1 MGHTSSCVQ
10 VKMAKNGKID
20 YLGRGSES
28 CSKVERQFCLLGTGQ
43 VRMSRK
49 DPAGCVLD
57 PAGCVSEKFLGPARV
72 VSRVRLGAYLG
83 RGGDF
88 FENDSHS
95 Q

>member
-1 MGHTSSCVQ
+1 MHTSSCVQ

-28 CSKVERQFCLLGTGQ
+28 CSKVARQFCRLGTGQ
-43 VRMSRK
+43 VRIGRK

-83 RGGDF
+83 RGGGF
-88 FENDSHS
+88 LENDSHS

>member
-20 YLGRGSES
+20 CLGQGSES
-28 CSKVERQFCLLGTGQ
+28 CSKVAPQFCLLGTGQ

-49 DPAGCVLD
+49 DPAGCV
-57 PAGCVSEKFLGPARV
+57 SKKFLGPARV

-88 FENDSHS
+88 LENDSHS